1 VAAGGAA
8 GQALGQA
15 VSGGVGGAA
24 QALIPTALQ
33 QAVAAAAA
41 GGQVPGQRI
50 GENVATGLGLAVGQ
64 RFPALVNVALQQS
77 EGAGQQSGQRIGDGV
92 AAGAEQGFAQINGL
106 SSTLGS
112 FADKELTLMRGV
124 STGVSNVLAFAFYGI
139 LIYGASKRDILQ
151 RDFNYSLISAV
162 VYALLQ
168 QASVYQY
175 TAVTPLANLAQSLLV
190 GHNLYRIKMFT
201 PITALF
207 KKK

>member
-1 VAAGGAA
+1 MLVDLAMNK
-8 GQALGQA
+8 
-15 VSGGVGGAA
+15 
-24 QALIPTALQ
+24 I
-33 QAVAAAAA
+33 
-41 GGQVPGQRI
+41 
-50 GENVATGLGLAVGQ
+50 TGLVLGLLLLSHH
-64 RFPALVNVALQQS
+64 LVLA
-77 EGAGQQSGQRIGDGV
+77 
-92 AAGAEQGFAQINGL
+92 GL